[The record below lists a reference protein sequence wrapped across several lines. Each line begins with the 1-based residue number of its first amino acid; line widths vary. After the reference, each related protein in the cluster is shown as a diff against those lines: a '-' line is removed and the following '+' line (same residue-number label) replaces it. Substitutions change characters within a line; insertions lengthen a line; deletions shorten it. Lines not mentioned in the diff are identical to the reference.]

1 MTLEELKARVIF
13 QINADLDDLGDYEPH
28 LDDYINEGYD
38 RLIFAL
44 VKRHLGIAVLPFLK
58 EDEDEPKLNDIR
70 QHQAVADYAT
80 WLVYRNGNPQKQQR
94 GTQFLQAFNEVLQEA
109 KGQAGKVS
117 FDEETG
123 EMTIRTDA
131 PQFFNV
137 YP

>member
-28 LDDYINEGYD
+28 LSGYVNQGYD
-38 RLIFAL
+38 KLAWALLTRRLGSRGLPVLEADSD
-44 VKRHLGIAVLPFLK
+44 VPVLP
-58 EDEDEPKLNDIR
+58 DWMHP
-70 QHQAVADYAT
+70 AMADYAT

-94 GTQFLQAFNEVLQEA
+94 GMQFLQAFNEVLQEA
-109 KGQAGKVS
+109 KGLAGRVS

-123 EMTIRTDA
+123 ELTVSDKT